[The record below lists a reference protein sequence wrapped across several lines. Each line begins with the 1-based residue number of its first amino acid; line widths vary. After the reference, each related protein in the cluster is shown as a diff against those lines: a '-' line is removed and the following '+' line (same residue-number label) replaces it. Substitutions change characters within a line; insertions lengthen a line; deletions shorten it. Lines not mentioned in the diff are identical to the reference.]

1 MRGKSR
7 EPKSIATTRDEPNS
21 IPAAR
26 DCGTSSSLANT
37 VTVTHCKAANANATC
52 ASNAPTSLVPNLG
65 LVHKGRF

>member
-37 VTVTHCKAANANATC
+37 VTHCKDANATC

-65 LVHKGRF
+65 LVLKGRF